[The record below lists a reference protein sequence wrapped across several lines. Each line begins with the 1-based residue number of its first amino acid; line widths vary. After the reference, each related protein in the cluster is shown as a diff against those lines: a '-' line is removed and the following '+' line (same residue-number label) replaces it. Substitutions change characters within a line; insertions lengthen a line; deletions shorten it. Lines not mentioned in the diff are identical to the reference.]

1 MPPLLFLLNNKI
13 MAAFI
18 LGLKLKPWIHSYN
31 LKYLSDNACDDTLY
45 RQIWQH
51 DTSARIEGSVKI
63 STASSDKEHRYTV
76 TLPLRNF
83 SEMPETAQAKILGLV
98 NFTVT
103 DYKDILSKE
112 KENISKAADNDTDII
127 FGWTSKGIGKI
138 YFDYDGSLVC
148 YESGGKIKYY
158 QCDTP
163 DKIRVTDHNGKNI
176 ATHYRIKDPQLKF
189 KFNNYPVYWIAK
201 SKESKT
207 WYTRPIRAMMLSD
220 IADIFSIFF

>member
-31 LKYLSDNACDDTLY
+31 LKYLSDNECDSTLY
-45 RQIWQH
+45 RNIWQH
-51 DTSARIEGSVKI
+51 DTSARIEGSIKV
-63 STASSDKEHRYTV
+63 STKNEDKENRYTV

-83 SEMPETAQAKILGLV
+83 QQMPPDAQASILRLV
-98 NFTVT
+98 NFPVRE
-103 DYKDILSKE
+103 YEDILSKE
-112 KENISKAADNDTDII
+112 QENISKADNDTDII
-127 FGWTSKGIGKI
+127 FGWTAKGIGKI

-148 YESGGKIKYY
+148 YESAGKIKYY

-163 DKIRVTDHNGKNI
+163 DKISVTDHNGKHI
-176 ATHYRIKDPQLKF
+176 STHYRIKDPKLNI

-207 WYTRPIRAMMLSD
+207 WYTRPIRAMILSD
-220 IADIFSIFF
+220 IADIFGIFF